1 MQAMS
6 YKTFIVGVALAV
18 GAAGAVQAQ
27 HSDQQFVTKLA
38 GVGMTEVEL
47 GKLAKDKAS
56 NGDVKGFAQRMI
68 DDHSKANDELKAI
81 AQRKNFSLPT
91 ALPPESAAE
100 KEKLSKLSGAAFDRA
115 YMDAMAKGHRE
126 LLPVVRGHAQ
136 TGADAEVKAWA
147 TKVSSSVEAHL
158 MHAEKVQREIGKT
171 ATH

>member
-1 MQAMS
+1 MHAMS

-18 GAAGAVQAQ
+18 GAAGVAHAQ
-27 HSDQQFVTKLA
+27 LSDQQFVTKLA

-68 DDHSKANDELKAI
+68 DDHSKAGDELKAI
-81 AQRKNFSLPT
+81 AQRKNFSWPS
-91 ALPPESAAE
+91 ALPPESVAE
-100 KEKLSKLSGAAFDRA
+100 KEKLSKLSGAAFDQA

-126 LLPVVRGHAQ
+126 LLPSVKAHAQ
-136 TGADAEVKAWA
+136 SGADAEVKAWA
-147 TKVSSSVEAHL
+147 TKASSSIEAHL
-158 MHAEKVQREIGKT
+158 VHAEKVQREVGRT